1 MEKEELINELSILIR
16 KIFIAENSLA
26 DKYEERLAKVKELGE
41 EEKQKLADE
50 YVHAIAEIVADDLK

>member
-1 MEKEELINELSILIR
+1 MEREELINELSILIR

>member
-1 MEKEELINELSILIR
+1 MEREELINELSILIR
-16 KIFIAENSLA
+16 KIFIAENSLT

>member
-1 MEKEELINELSILIR
+1 MEREELINELSILIR

-50 YVHAIAEIVADDLK
+50 YVYAIAEIVADDLK